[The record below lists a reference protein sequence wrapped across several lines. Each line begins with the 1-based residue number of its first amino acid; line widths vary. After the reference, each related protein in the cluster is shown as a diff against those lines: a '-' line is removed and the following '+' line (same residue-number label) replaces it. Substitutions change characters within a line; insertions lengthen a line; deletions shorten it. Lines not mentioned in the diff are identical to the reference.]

1 VYLIYVGE
9 VMKKKS
15 FPYFFWAFLCII
27 LALYPR
33 PAHTYTAKI
42 AVFNFNALNLDARG
56 YDATVTNTLIDFLQR
71 TSSFNIL
78 NRKELES
85 FLYLNDLQQNCDL
98 SNVVTIGNRLGLDM
112 IVAGTVKKN
121 GPVIDI
127 FCKVAN
133 IPQKSFVYIK
143 KVRSFGNSGLREEIR
158 RLSSNISKII
168 TIKMDDAIKAS
179 STKDRLAHP
188 LKIVSRPGSS
198 KIGLYWEG
206 TPDSKSQGYKI
217 FRSQSEEGPFVKIAQ
232 VTKNNYVDE
241 GLEKNTAYYYRIKAF
256 DTKGNESDFSATIL
270 AETALTP
277 NPPIIIN
284 TEAHVKSIKILWSPN
299 PTKSPDPEKL
309 MGYKVYRSKTEEGPY
324 AEIANLTEKDLGRGI
339 ESATDI
345 EYLDRNLE
353 DGEHYYFKVSASN
366 EKNLE
371 SDLSSSMKGNCL
383 PVVNGV
389 VATGDMIRQLELR
402 WTPTL
407 SEHVKGYVI
416 YRSMSPEKGF
426 ITITTI
432 IGRETDSFIDTE
444 DLEDKTT
451 YYYRVSLFEDNE
463 REGSMSHVVSATTKG
478 RPPTPRRLKA
488 KSGLARMVKLLWN
501 MCIEEEVKGYKLYRS
516 TAREGEYI
524 PIKTIDNQNK
534 NNYLDNGTKVALLST
549 FIRSGFLKDNTTY
562 YYKVTSYNK
571 VDVESKSSDIVYA
584 TTKPRPARPSGF
596 GGESLHVKEIPL
608 FWQPNPEDDIAQYH
622 IFKSSGD
629 EKDFSEI
636 ASVKG
641 ATSYVDRLLQD
652 GREYRYK
659 MTAEDKDGLKSN
671 FSDTITI
678 KTKPKPRAPTGL
690 TAQVEQGKIVL
701 IWSNNTESDIT
712 SYNIFEK
719 GFLGP
724 RKVNTVKEPQ
734 CSIVSPKPDKSKDY
748 TVTAVDKDGLES
760 KPSQPVTVIG
770 K

>member
-1 VYLIYVGE
+1 
-9 VMKKKS
+9 MKKKS
-15 FPYFFWAFLCII
+15 FPYFFWALLCII
-27 LALYPR
+27 IALYPR
-33 PAHTYTAKI
+33 AAHTYTAKI
-42 AVFNFNALNLDARG
+42 AVFNFNVLNLDARG
-56 YDATVTNTLIDFLQR
+56 YDATVTNTLIDFLQQ
-71 TSSFNIL
+71 TSSLNIL

-98 SNVVTIGNRLGLDM
+98 SNVVTIGNSLGLDM

-121 GPVIDI
+121 GPVIEI

-133 IPQKSFVYIK
+133 IAEKSFVYTK
-143 KVRSFGNSGLREEIR
+143 KVRSFGDSGLREEIR
-158 RLSSNISKII
+158 RLSSSISKII
-168 TIKMDDAIKAS
+168 PIKMGGIKRAS
-179 STKDRLAHP
+179 SRKDTLAHP
-188 LKIVSRPGSS
+188 VKIVSRPGSS

-206 TPDSKSQGYKI
+206 APDSKLQGYKI
-217 FRSQSEEGPFVKIAQ
+217 FRSQSEKGPFVKITQ
-232 VTKNNYVDE
+232 VMKNNYVDE

-256 DTKGNESDFSATIL
+256 DTKGKESDFSATIR

-277 NPPIIIN
+277 NPPIILN
-284 TEAHVKSIKILWSPN
+284 TDSHIKSIKILWALN
-299 PTKSPDPEKL
+299 PTKSPDPHKL
-309 MGYKVYRSKTEEGPY
+309 MGYKVYRAKTEEGTY

-345 EYLDRNLE
+345 EYLDRNLA
-353 DGEHYYFKVSASN
+353 DGEHYYFKVSAYN
-366 EKNLE
+366 EKNME
-371 SDLSSSMKGNCL
+371 SDLSSGMKGSCL
-383 PVVNGV
+383 PVVNGI

-402 WTPTL
+402 WTPAL

-416 YRSMSPEKGF
+416 YRSMSPEEGF
-426 ITITTI
+426 IKITTI

-444 DLEDKTT
+444 GLEDKTK
-451 YYYRVSLFEDNE
+451 YYYRISLFEADE

-501 MCIEEEVKGYKLYRS
+501 MCTEKEVKGYKLYRS

-534 NNYLDNGTKVALLST
+534 NKYLDKGTKGKLFSASNECD
-549 FIRSGFLKDNTTY
+549 FLKDNTTY

-571 VDVESKSSDIVYA
+571 VDIESKPSDIVSA
-584 TTKPRPARPSGF
+584 TTKPRPVRPSGF
-596 GGESLHVKEIPL
+596 GGESLHVKKIPL
-608 FWQPNPEDDIAQYH
+608 FWQPNPEDDIAKYH
-622 IFKSSGD
+622 IFRSSDD

-636 ASVKG
+636 ASVERG
-641 ATSYVDRLLQD
+641 TSYVDKWLKH
-652 GREYRYK
+652 GWEYRYK
-659 MTAEDKDGLKSN
+659 MTAEDKDSLISD

-690 TAQVEQGKIVL
+690 TARVEQGKTVL
-701 IWSNNTESDIT
+701 TWSNNTESDIT
-712 SYNIFEK
+712 SYNVFEK

-724 RKVNTVKEPQ
+724 RKIKTVKEPQ
-734 CSIVSPKPDKSKDY
+734 CRVVSPKPGKSKDY

-760 KPSQPVTVIG
+760 KPSEPVTIVG

>member
-1 VYLIYVGE
+1 
-9 VMKKKS
+9 MKKKS
-15 FPYFFWAFLCII
+15 FPYFFWALLCIM

-33 PAHTYTAKI
+33 LAHTYNAKI
-42 AVFNFNALNLDARG
+42 AVFNFNVLNLDARG

-71 TSSFNIL
+71 TSSLNIL

-85 FLYLNDLQQNCDL
+85 FLCLNDLQQNCDL

-121 GPVIDI
+121 GPVIEI

-133 IPQKSFVYIK
+133 IAEKSFVYTK
-143 KVRSFGNSGLREEIR
+143 NVRSFGDSGLREEIR

-168 TIKMDDAIKAS
+168 TVKMGDAIKAPS
-179 STKDRLAHP
+179 SEGRLAHP
-188 LKIVSRPGSS
+188 VKIVSRPGSS

-206 TPDSKSQGYKI
+206 APDSQSQGYKI

-256 DTKGNESDFSATIL
+256 DTKGKESDFSATIR

-277 NPPIIIN
+277 NPPIILN

-299 PTKSPDPEKL
+299 PTKSPDPHKL
-309 MGYKVYRSKTEEGPY
+309 MGYKVYRSTTEEGPY
-324 AEIANLTEKDLGRGI
+324 AEIANLTENDLGRGI

-345 EYLDRNLE
+345 GYLDRNLP
-353 DGEHYYFKVSASN
+353 DGERYYFKVSAYN

-371 SDLSSSMKGNCL
+371 SDLSSGMKGSCL

-402 WTPTL
+402 WAPTL
-407 SEHVKGYVI
+407 LEHVKGYVI

-426 ITITTI
+426 IKITTI
-432 IGRETDSFIDTE
+432 IGRKTDSFIDTE
-444 DLEDKTT
+444 GLEDKTT

-463 REGSMSHVVSATTKG
+463 RVGSMSQVVSATTKG

-488 KSGLARMVKLLWN
+488 ESGLARMVKLMWN
-501 MCIEEEVKGYKLYRS
+501 ICTEKEVKGYKLYRS
-516 TAREGEYI
+516 TAREREYI
-524 PIKTIDNQNK
+524 SIKTMDQNK
-534 NNYLDNGTKVALLST
+534 NNYLDKGTNGTLFSAFSGG
-549 FIRSGFLKDNTTY
+549 GFLKDNTAY

-571 VDVESKSSDIVYA
+571 VDVESKPSDIVSA

-596 GGESLHVKEIPL
+596 GGESLYVKEIPL
-608 FWQPNPEDDIAQYH
+608 FWQSNPEDDIVKYH
-622 IFKSSGD
+622 IFRSSGD
-629 EKDFSEI
+629 ENNFSEI
-636 ASVKG
+636 ASVEG
-641 ATSYVDRLLQD
+641 ETLYVDKQLQD
-652 GREYRYK
+652 GWEYRYR
-659 MTAEDKDGLKSN
+659 MTAEDKDSLISD

-678 KTKPKPRAPTGL
+678 KTKPKPRTPTGL
-690 TAQVEQGKIVL
+690 TARVEQGKTVL
-701 IWSNNTESDIT
+701 TWSNNTESDIT
-712 SYNIFEK
+712 SYNVFEK

-724 RKVNTVKEPQ
+724 RKVDTVKEPQ
-734 CSIVSPKPDKSKDY
+734 WSAVSPKPGKSKAY

-760 KPSQPVTVIG
+760 KPSQLVTVVG

>member
-1 VYLIYVGE
+1 
-9 VMKKKS
+9 MKKKS
-15 FPYFFWAFLCII
+15 FPYFFWAFLFII

-42 AVFNFNALNLDARG
+42 AVFNFNVLNLDARG
-56 YDATVTNTLIDFLQR
+56 YDATVTNTLIDFLQK
-71 TSSFNIL
+71 TSSLNIL

-121 GPVIDI
+121 GPVIEI
-127 FCKVAN
+127 LCKVVN
-133 IPQKSFVYIK
+133 IAEKSFVYTK
-143 KVRSFGNSGLREEIR
+143 KVRSFGYSGLQEGIR

-168 TIKMDDAIKAS
+168 TIKMGDAIKAS
-179 STKDRLAHP
+179 STKGRLAHP
-188 LKIVSRPGSS
+188 VKIVSRPGSS

-206 TPDSKSQGYKI
+206 TPDSKFQGYKI

-232 VTKNNYVDE
+232 VPKNNYVDE

-256 DTKGNESDFSATIL
+256 DTKGKESDFSATIR

-284 TEAHVKSIKILWSPN
+284 TEAHVRSIKILWSPN
-299 PTKSPDPEKL
+299 PTKSPDPHKL

-324 AEIANLTEKDLGRGI
+324 VDIANLTEKDLGRRIDTAG
-339 ESATDI
+339 DI
-345 EYLDRNLE
+345 EYLDRNLA
-353 DGEHYYFKVSASN
+353 DGEQYYFKVSAYN

-371 SDLSSSMKGNCL
+371 SDLSSGMKGSCL

-407 SEHVKGYVI
+407 SEDVKGYVI
-416 YRSMSPEKGF
+416 YRSMSPEEGF
-426 ITITTI
+426 IKITTI

-444 DLEDKTT
+444 GLEDKTT
-451 YYYRVSLFEDNE
+451 YYYRISLFEDNE
-463 REGSMSHVVSATTKG
+463 REGSMSDVVSATTKG

-488 KSGLARMVKLLWN
+488 KSGMARMVKLLWN
-501 MCIEEEVKGYKLYRS
+501 MCPEEEVKGYKLYRS
-516 TAREGEYI
+516 TTREGEYI
-524 PIKTIDNQNK
+524 LIKTIDNQNK
-534 NNYLDNGTKVALLST
+534 NNYLDKGTSGTLFSAFSGG
-549 FIRSGFLKDNTTY
+549 GFLKDNTTY

-571 VDVESKSSDIVYA
+571 VDVESKPSDIVSA
-584 TTKPRPARPSGF
+584 ATKPRPIRPSGF

-608 FWQPNPEDDIAQYH
+608 FWQPNPEDDIAEYH
-622 IFKSSGD
+622 IFRSSGD
-629 EKDFSEI
+629 ENNFSKI
-636 ASVKG
+636 ASVEG
-641 ATSYVDRLLQD
+641 ETSYVDKRLQD

-659 MTAEDKDGLKSN
+659 MTAEDKDNLISD
-671 FSDTITI
+671 FSDTITV

-690 TAQVEQGKIVL
+690 TGRVEQGKTIL
-701 IWSNNTESDIT
+701 NWSNNTESDIV
-712 SYNIFEK
+712 SYNVFEK

-724 RKVNTVKEPQ
+724 RKVDTVKEPQ
-734 CSIVSPKPDKSKDY
+734 CNVVSPKPGKSRNY

-760 KPSQPVTVIG
+760 KPSQPITVVG

>member
-1 VYLIYVGE
+1 
-9 VMKKKS
+9 MKKKS

-42 AVFNFNALNLDARG
+42 AVFNFNVLNLDARG
-56 YDATVTNTLIDFLQR
+56 YDATVTNTLIDSLQK
-71 TSSFNIL
+71 TSSLNIL

-121 GPVIDI
+121 GLVIEI
-127 FCKVAN
+127 FCKVVN
-133 IPQKSFVYIK
+133 IAEKSFVYTK
-143 KVRSFGNSGLREEIR
+143 KVRSFGDSGLREEIR

-168 TIKMDDAIKAS
+168 TIKMGDAIKAS
-179 STKDRLAHP
+179 STTGRLAHP
-188 LKIVSRPGSS
+188 VKIVWRPGSS

-206 TPDSKSQGYKI
+206 GSDSKSQGYKI
-217 FRSQSEEGPFVKIAQ
+217 FRSQSEDGPFVKIAQ

-256 DTKGNESDFSATIL
+256 DTKGKERDFSATIR
-270 AETALTP
+270 AETAVTP

-284 TEAHVKSIKILWSPN
+284 TEPHVKSIEILWSPN
-299 PTKSPDPEKL
+299 PSKSPDPHKL
-309 MGYKVYRSKTEEGPY
+309 MGYKVYRSKTEGGPY

-339 ESATDI
+339 DTAADI
-345 EYLDRNLE
+345 KYLDRNLA
-353 DGEHYYFKVSASN
+353 DGEQHYFKVSAYN

-371 SDLSSSMKGNCL
+371 SDLSSGMKGSCL
-383 PVVNGV
+383 PVVKGV

-402 WTPTL
+402 WTTAT
-407 SEHVKGYVI
+407 SKHVKGYVI
-416 YRSMSPEKGF
+416 YRSMSPEEGF
-426 ITITTI
+426 LKITKI

-444 DLEDKTT
+444 GLEDKTT
-451 YYYRVSLFEDNE
+451 YYYRVSLFEDDE
-463 REGSMSHVVSATTKG
+463 RVGTMSDVVPATTKG

-488 KSGLARMVKLLWN
+488 KSGLAKMVKLLWN
-501 MCIEEEVKGYKLYRS
+501 MCTEKEVKGYKLYRS

-534 NNYLDNGTKVALLST
+534 NKYLDKGTKGILFSVFSGG
-549 FIRSGFLKDNTTY
+549 GFLKDNTTY

-571 VDVESKSSDIVYA
+571 VDIESKPSDIISA

-608 FWQPNPEDDIAQYH
+608 FWQPNPEDDIAKYH
-622 IFKSSGD
+622 IFRSSGD

-636 ASVKG
+636 ASVEGK
-641 ATSYVDRLLQD
+641 TSYVDNRLED
-652 GREYRYK
+652 GCEYRYK
-659 MTAEDKDGLKSN
+659 MTAEDKDSLISD
-671 FSDTITI
+671 FSDTITS
-678 KTKPKPRAPTGL
+678 KTKPKPKAPTGL
-690 TAQVEQGKIVL
+690 SAYVEQDKTVL
-701 IWSNNTESDIT
+701 TWSQNTESDIT
-712 SYNIFEK
+712 SYNVFEK

-724 RKVNTVKEPQ
+724 RKVDTVKEPQ
-734 CSIVSPKPDKSKDY
+734 CSVVSPKSGKSRDY

-760 KPSQPVTVIG
+760 KPSQSVTVVG

>member
-1 VYLIYVGE
+1 
-9 VMKKKS
+9 MKKKS
-15 FPYFFWAFLCII
+15 FPYFFWALLCIM

-42 AVFNFNALNLDARG
+42 AVFSFNVLNLDARG
-56 YDATVTNTLIDFLQR
+56 YDATVTNILIDFLQK
-71 TSSFNIL
+71 TSSLNIL

-121 GPVIDI
+121 GPVIEI
-127 FCKVAN
+127 FCKVVN
-133 IPQKSFVYIK
+133 IAEKSFVYTK
-143 KVRSFGNSGLREEIR
+143 KVRSFGDSGLREEIR

-168 TIKMDDAIKAS
+168 TIKMGDAIKAS
-179 STKDRLAHP
+179 STKGRVAHP
-188 LKIVSRPGSS
+188 VKIVSRPGSS
-198 KIGLYWEG
+198 KIGLSWEG
-206 TPDSKSQGYKI
+206 AHDSKSQGYKI

-256 DTKGNESDFSATIL
+256 VTKGKESDFSATIH

-284 TEAHVKSIKILWSPN
+284 TEAHVKSSKILWSPN
-299 PTKSPDPEKL
+299 PTKSPDPHRL
-309 MGYKVYRSKTEEGPY
+309 MGYKVYRSTTEEGPY
-324 AEIANLTEKDLGRGI
+324 AEIAHLTEKDLGEGI
-339 ESATDI
+339 DTADDI
-345 EYLDRNLE
+345 AYLDRNLA
-353 DGEHYYFKVSASN
+353 DGEHYYFKVSAYN

-371 SDLSSSMKGNCL
+371 SDLSSGMRGSCL

-416 YRSMSPEKGF
+416 YRSTSPEEGF
-426 ITITTI
+426 IKITTI

-444 DLEDKTT
+444 GLKDKTT

-488 KSGLARMVKLLWN
+488 KDGLAKMVKLLWN
-501 MCIEEEVKGYKLYRS
+501 MCTEKEVKGYKLYRS
-516 TAREGEYI
+516 TAREEEYI
-524 PIKTIDNQNK
+524 SIKTLDAQNK
-534 NNYLDNGTKVALLST
+534 NNYLDKGTNNILFSAFSGG
-549 FIRSGFLKDNTTY
+549 GFLKDNTTY

-571 VDVESKSSDIVYA
+571 VDVESKPSDIVSA
-584 TTKPRPARPSGF
+584 TTKPRPVRPSGF

-608 FWQPNPEDDIAQYH
+608 FWHPNPEDDIAKYH
-622 IFKSSGD
+622 IFRSSGD
-629 EKDFSEI
+629 ENNFSEI
-636 ASVKG
+636 TFVEGGS
-641 ATSYVDRLLQD
+641 SYVDKQLQD

-659 MTAEDKDGLKSN
+659 MTAEDKDSLISD

-690 TAQVEQGKIVL
+690 YATVEQGNTVL
-701 IWSNNTESDIT
+701 AWSNNTESDIT
-712 SYNIFEK
+712 SYNVFEK
-719 GFLGP
+719 GFFGP
-724 RKVNTVKEPQ
+724 RKVNTVKEPH
-734 CSIVSPKPDKSKDY
+734 CSIVSPKPGKSKEY
-748 TVTAVDKDGLES
+748 TVTSVDKDGLES
-760 KPSQPVTVIG
+760 KPSKPVTAIG

>member
-1 VYLIYVGE
+1 
-9 VMKKKS
+9 MKNKS
-15 FPYFFWAFLCII
+15 FPYFFWALLCII
-27 LALYPR
+27 LSLYPR

-42 AVFNFNALNLDARG
+42 AVFNFNVLNLDAKG
-56 YDATVTNTLIDFLQR
+56 YDATVTNTLIDFLQK

-98 SNVVTIGNRLGLDM
+98 SNVVCIGNRLGLDM

-121 GPVIDI
+121 GPVIEI

-133 IPQKSFVYIK
+133 IADKSFVYTK
-143 KVRSFGNSGLREEIR
+143 KVRSFGDSGLWELIR
-158 RLSSNISKII
+158 RLSRDISKII
-168 TIKMDDAIKAS
+168 PIKMGDAIKAS
-179 STKDRLAHP
+179 STKGRLTHP
-188 LKIVSRPGSS
+188 VKIVSRPGSS

-206 TPDSKSQGYKI
+206 APDSKSQGYKI

-232 VTKNNYVDE
+232 VTKCNYVDE
-241 GLEKNTAYYYRIKAF
+241 GLERNTPYYYRIKAF
-256 DTKGNESDFSATIL
+256 DRKGKESDFSATIR

-277 NPPIIIN
+277 NPPIILN
-284 TEAHVKSIKILWSPN
+284 TESHVKSIKILWSPN
-299 PTKSPDPEKL
+299 PTKSPDPYKL
-309 MGYKVYRSKTEEGPY
+309 MGYKVYRAKTEEGTY
-324 AEIANLTEKDLGRGI
+324 AEIANLTEKDLGSGI
-339 ESATDI
+339 ESADDI
-345 EYLDRNLE
+345 AYLDRNLA
-353 DGEHYYFKVSASN
+353 DGEHYYFKISAYN

-371 SDLSSSMKGNCL
+371 SDLSSGMKGICL

-416 YRSMSPEKGF
+416 YRSTSPEEGF
-426 ITITTI
+426 IKITTI

-444 DLEDKTT
+444 GLEDKTT
-451 YYYRVSLFEDNE
+451 YYYRASLFEDDE

-488 KSGLARMVKLLWN
+488 KSGLAKMVKLLWN
-501 MCIEEEVKGYKLYRS
+501 MCTEKEVKGYKLYRS

-524 PIKTIDNQNK
+524 PIKTLDNQNK
-534 NNYLDNGTKVALLST
+534 NNYLDKGTKGTLFSAFSEG
-549 FIRSGFLKDNTTY
+549 GFLKDNTTY

-571 VDVESKSSDIVYA
+571 VDVESKPSDIVSA

-596 GGESLHVKEIPL
+596 GGEGLHVKEIPL
-608 FWQPNPEDDIAQYH
+608 FWQQNPEDDIAKYH
-622 IFKSSGD
+622 IFRSSAD

-636 ASVKG
+636 ASVEG
-641 ATSYVDRLLQD
+641 GTSYVDKRLQD

-659 MTAEDKDGLKSN
+659 MTAEDKDSLISD

-678 KTKPKPRAPTGL
+678 KTKPKPRVPTGL
-690 TAQVEQGKIVL
+690 TARVEQEKTVL
-701 IWSNNTESDIT
+701 TWSNNTESDIT

-724 RKVNTVKEPQ
+724 RKVDTVKEPQ
-734 CSIVSPKPDKSKDY
+734 CSVVSPKPGKSRNY

-760 KPSQPVTVIG
+760 KPSEPITVVG

>member
-1 VYLIYVGE
+1 VYLIRVGE

-15 FPYFFWAFLCII
+15 FPYFFWALLCII
-27 LALYPR
+27 CALYPR

-42 AVFNFNALNLDARG
+42 AVFSFNVLNLDARG
-56 YDATVTNTLIDFLQR
+56 YDATVTNTLIDFLQK
-71 TSSFNIL
+71 TSSLNIL

-121 GPVIDI
+121 GPVIEI

-133 IPQKSFVYIK
+133 IADKSFVYTK
-143 KVRSFGNSGLREEIR
+143 RVRSFGDSGLRKEIK
-158 RLSSNISKII
+158 RLSSNISNII
-168 TIKMDDAIKAS
+168 TEKMGDAIKAS
-179 STKDRLAHP
+179 SAKGRLVHP
-188 LKIVSRPGSS
+188 IKIVSKPGSS
-198 KIGLYWEG
+198 RIGLCWEG
-206 TPDSKSQGYKI
+206 APDSKSQGYKI

-232 VTKNNYVDE
+232 VMKNNYVDE
-241 GLEKNTAYYYRIKAF
+241 DLEKNTAYYYRIKAF
-256 DTKGNESDFSATIL
+256 DTKGKESDFSATIR

-284 TEAHVKSIKILWSPN
+284 TEAHVKSIKVLWSPN
-299 PTKSPDPEKL
+299 PTKSPDPHKL
-309 MGYKVYRSKTEEGPY
+309 MGYKVYKSKAEKGTY
-324 AEIANLTEKDLGRGI
+324 MEIANLTEKDLGRGI
-339 ESATDI
+339 ATAADI
-345 EYLDRNLE
+345 EYLDRNLA
-353 DGEHYYFKVSASN
+353 DGEHYYFKVSAYN

-371 SDLSSSMKGNCL
+371 SDLSSGMKGSCL

-426 ITITTI
+426 VKITTI
-432 IGRETDSFIDTE
+432 IGCETDSVIDTE

-451 YYYRVSLFEDNE
+451 YYYRISLFEDDE

-488 KSGLARMVKLLWN
+488 ESGLARMVKLLWN
-501 MCIEEEVKGYKLYRS
+501 MCTDEEVKGYKLYRS
-516 TAREGEYI
+516 TEREGEYTS
-524 PIKTIDNQNK
+524 IKKIDNQNT
-534 NNYLDNGTKVALLST
+534 NNYLDKGTNGTVFSAFSEG
-549 FIRSGFLKDNTTY
+549 GFLKDNTTY

-571 VDVESKSSDIVYA
+571 VDVESRPSDIVSA
-584 TTKPRPARPSGF
+584 TTKPRPVRPSGF
-596 GGESLHVKEIPL
+596 GGESFHVKEIPL
-608 FWQPNPEDDIAQYH
+608 FWQPNPEADIAKYH
-622 IFKSSGD
+622 IFRSSGD

-636 ASVKG
+636 ASVEEG
-641 ATSYVDRLLQD
+641 TSYVDKRLQD

-659 MTAEDKDGLKSN
+659 MTAKDKDSLISD

-678 KTKPKPRAPTGL
+678 KTKPKPRAPTGIA
-690 TAQVEQGKIVL
+690 AQVEQGKTVIT
-701 IWSNNTESDIT
+701 WSSNTEKDIA
-712 SYNIFEK
+712 SYNVFEK

-724 RKVNTVKEPQ
+724 RKIDTVKEPQ
-734 CSIVSPKPDKSKDY
+734 CSVVSPKPGKSKHY

-760 KPSQPVTVIG
+760 KPSQPVTVVG